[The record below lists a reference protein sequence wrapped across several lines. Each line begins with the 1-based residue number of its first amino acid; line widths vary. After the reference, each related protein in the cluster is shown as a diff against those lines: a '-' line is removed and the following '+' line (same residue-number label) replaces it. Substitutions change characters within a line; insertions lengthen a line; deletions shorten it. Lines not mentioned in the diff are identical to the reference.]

1 MGQTSFTI
9 DTMPIK
15 KLNFTYLNMIQ
26 IRAAYMVPNATRVAL
41 HPIFVIIFITFYQ
54 VAFSTSY
61 FYSWTS
67 HCIVFCCFRHSCFIF
82 VRILYF
88 LVFYCVYIFLLLF
101 SFSFFCRL
109 MLFFYFSLFLLCP
122 SLSLFPRHL
131 CFLSLCFLSFD
142 ALLLSTTLSFF
153 SPSLV
158 PLRFLM

>member
-9 DTMPIK
+9 DTKPIK
-15 KLNFTYLNMIQ
+15 KLNFTYLNIIQ
-26 IRAAYMVPNATRVAL
+26 IRAAYMVPNATQVEL

-101 SFSFFCRL
+101 SFSFFVDFL
-109 MLFFYFSLFLLCP
+109 FMLFFLFFSLSALSF
-122 SLSLFPRHL
+122 SVTISTSSLF
-131 CFLSLCFLSFD
+131 SFP
-142 ALLLSTTLSFF
+142 LFSF
-153 SPSLV
+153 S
-158 PLRFLM
+158 